1 MQRLLALSI
10 ALVIL
15 MPVGCASA
23 RGHVYVAAG
32 WPSDSTDLGRIAI
45 VGPTVS
51 PRVSS
56 SKEEEIKRI
65 ARETLA
71 HLPGATLVENHELL
85 ERLGPDSDTGP
96 ISDYEAVTAAR
107 ELDLDT
113 VCLLT
118 VGHYQGVLSISL
130 LPPMWSTRT
139 TVLYSIR
146 LIDVQSGRA
155 LLHAV
160 RLRTGGGHFAILTSR
175 DLADDFRNDLEALLM
190 GAQT

>member
-1 MQRLLALSI
+1 MKRMLAI
-10 ALVIL
+10 TVALVIWL
-15 MPVGCASA
+15 PVGCASA
-23 RGHVYVAAG
+23 GGHVYVAAG
-32 WPSDSTDLGRIAI
+32 WPSDSRDLGRIAI

-56 SKEEEIKRI
+56 SKVEEVGRI
-65 ARETLA
+65 ARETLGR
-71 HLPGATLVENHELL
+71 LPGATLVENHELL
-85 ERLGPDSDTGP
+85 ESLGPGSDTGP

-118 VGHYQGVLSISL
+118 VGHYQGVLSITL

-139 TVLYSIR
+139 TVLYGIR

-160 RLRTGGGHFAILTSR
+160 RLRTRGGHFAILTAR
-175 DLADDFRNDLEALLM
+175 DLADDFRDDLETLLI
-190 GAQT
+190 GAET